1 MDREPTQFTGPL
13 PGRFADRREAGVR
26 LAHALK
32 VDHGDL
38 ADPLVLALPRGGV
51 PVAAEVA
58 QALQAPL
65 DVLVVRK
72 LGAPGHEELA
82 IGAIASGGARVINDE
97 LVGMLQLDEATIDSI
112 AAAEAQELARRESL
126 YRGDRPGLGV
136 AGRTVVLV
144 DDGVATGAT
153 MLVAVKALKELNSG
167 RVIVAVPVGAPDSL
181 ARLRELADDVVAL
194 LEPRNLESVGQW
206 YVDFSQ
212 TTDAE
217 VVELLAQL

>member
-13 PGRFADRREAGVR
+13 LERFADRREAGVR
-26 LAHALK
+26 LARALK
-32 VDHGDL
+32 ADHGDL

-72 LGAPGHEELA
+72 LGAPRHEELA

-212 TTDAE
+212 TADAE

>member
-26 LAHALK
+26 LARALK
-32 VDHGDL
+32 ADHGDL

>member
-1 MDREPTQFTGPL
+1 REPTQFTGPL
-13 PGRFADRREAGVR
+13 PERFADRREAGVR
-26 LAHALK
+26 LARALK
-32 VDHGDL
+32 AEHGDI

-144 DDGVATGAT
+144 DDGVATG
-153 MLVAVKALKELNSG
+153 
-167 RVIVAVPVGAPDSL
+167 
-181 ARLRELADDVVAL
+181 
-194 LEPRNLESVGQW
+194 
-206 YVDFSQ
+206 
-212 TTDAE
+212 
-217 VVELLAQL
+217 